1 MKFSE
6 KTKHVTCGVVM
17 GAMLATAVPAT
28 ASQITKSIQATY
40 NNIKIIVDGQQVS
53 TNKNNEPFIY
63 NGTTYLP
70 IRAVGEA
77 VGKQVS
83 WDGKT
88 NTVYLGDSPVSS
100 GEQYLMQVCP
110 PYETNYGYYSANGD
124 CKDGSGIFSM
134 AGKTYSNGFKVG
146 SNSTGGSEVLFN
158 LNGKF
163 ETLDF
168 DMGHVDGTTA
178 DKVYI
183 KIYLDG
189 DLAELIEMN
198 PEDLPRHISLDLN
211 NALQMKI
218 VSLGEDSYMWGSQYG
233 LANITIK

>member
-6 KTKHVTCGVVM
+6 KTKHVTCGIVM

-100 GEQYLMQVCP
+100 GEQYLIDVCP
-110 PYETNYGYYSANGD
+110 PYQGGWTHESI
-124 CKDGSGIFSM
+124 KM
-134 AGKTYSNGFKVG
+134 AGKTYIKAL
-146 SNSTGGSEVLFN
+146 TAGGTFGGEALINLDGKYDTLEFDLGHREGTNNETTLLFY
-158 LNGKF
+158 
-163 ETLDF
+163 
-168 DMGHVDGTTA
+168 VDGILVETITLEK
-178 DKVYI
+178 DQIPIHYNI
-183 KIYLDG
+183 PLRRGLQLKIEGNYYSSD
-189 DLAELIEMN
+189 AVMAN
-198 PEDLPRHISLDLN
+198 C
-211 NALQMKI
+211 I
-218 VSLGEDSYMWGSQYG
+218 V
-233 LANITIK
+233 K

>member
-6 KTKHVTCGVVM
+6 KAKHVTCGVVM

-83 WDGKT
+83 WDGRT

-100 GEQYLMQVCP
+100 GEQYLVDVCP
-110 PYETNYGYYSANGD
+110 PYEGGGWTYESVKMAGRTYVKALSVFANYSGSADSTLINLDGKYNMLEFDFGHADGRNNEVTYSFYIDGTLVDTITLEKDQMPTHYSVPLYYGLQLKIEST
-124 CKDGSGIFSM
+124 GSGAFM
-134 AGKTYSNGFKVG
+134 ANC
-146 SNSTGGSEVLFN
+146 
-158 LNGKF
+158 
-163 ETLDF
+163 
-168 DMGHVDGTTA
+168 
-178 DKVYI
+178 
-183 KIYLDG
+183 
-189 DLAELIEMN
+189 
-198 PEDLPRHISLDLN
+198 
-211 NALQMKI
+211 I
-218 VSLGEDSYMWGSQYG
+218 V
-233 LANITIK
+233 K